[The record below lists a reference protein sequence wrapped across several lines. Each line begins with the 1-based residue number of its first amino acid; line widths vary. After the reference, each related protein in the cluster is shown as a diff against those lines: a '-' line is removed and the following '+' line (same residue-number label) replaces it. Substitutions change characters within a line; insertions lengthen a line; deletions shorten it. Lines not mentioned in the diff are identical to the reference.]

1 MAEMETA
8 SDIARAELAAVTLE
22 QETFKPAEANMLEGD
37 SSQPTATASG
47 EGETDPITARHRE
60 QTPQSDKM
68 QVDDEF

>member
-8 SDIARAELAAVTLE
+8 SDIARAEIAAVTLE
-22 QETFKPAEANMLEGD
+22 QETFQPTEANMFEGD
-37 SSQPTATASG
+37 LSQPMATASE
-47 EGETDPITARHRE
+47 EGETVPIVVRHRE